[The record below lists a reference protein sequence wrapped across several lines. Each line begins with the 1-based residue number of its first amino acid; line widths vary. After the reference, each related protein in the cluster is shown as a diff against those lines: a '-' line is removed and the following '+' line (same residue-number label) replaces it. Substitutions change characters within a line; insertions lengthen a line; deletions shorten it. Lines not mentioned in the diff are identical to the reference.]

1 MTFGLTIGTD
11 VLVGYNSEHI
21 AVYGEDNI
29 DRLTG
34 LHETSDIHTFSSGVA
49 NRGCSIR
56 IPRSTEANKCGYFE
70 DRRPSSSADMY
81 LVTSKILDTCVS
93 K

>member
-1 MTFGLTIGTD
+1 MEAIDRLGAKH
-11 VLVGYNSEHI
+11 SEHI
-21 AVYGEDNI
+21 EVYGDDNG

-34 LHETSDIHTFSSGVA
+34 LHETSSMDTFSWGVA

-56 IPRSTEANKCGYFE
+56 IPRSTEQNRYGYLE

-81 LVTSKILDTCVS
+81 IVTSKIFSTCLGIL
-93 K
+93 